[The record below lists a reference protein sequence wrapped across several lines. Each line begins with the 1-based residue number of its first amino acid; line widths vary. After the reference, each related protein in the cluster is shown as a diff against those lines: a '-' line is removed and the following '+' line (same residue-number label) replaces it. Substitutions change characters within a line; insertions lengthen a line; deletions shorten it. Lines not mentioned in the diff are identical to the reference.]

1 LSENIATP
9 DVKTFDLG
17 AILAGRGYPE
27 VTVDIYLDEK
37 AGLAIAETNAELS
50 RLSGLGMSKE
60 YTVLEKKFNGMLE
73 ELSARKLS
81 VTVRGIPRKVKNDIV
96 KKITIEF
103 PSKKD
108 AFGREDFSREAD
120 NKLTALLWQAHVV
133 QVVSADGV
141 SLTPSEKDIE
151 DLLDLAP
158 TADIR
163 TIDAAIG
170 KVESAGEGFD
180 AVARGSDFLSKP

>member
-1 LSENIATP
+1 LSENIAIP

-17 AILAGRGYPE
+17 AVLAGRGYPE

-37 AGLAIAETNAELS
+37 AGLAIAEANAELT
-50 RLSGLGMSKE
+50 RLSGLGLPKE
-60 YTVLEKKFNGMLE
+60 YAVLEKKFNSMLE

-81 VTVRGIPRKVKNDIV
+81 VTVRGIPRKVKSDIV
-96 KKITIEF
+96 KKLTTEF
-103 PSKKD
+103 PAKKD

-120 NKLTALLWQAHVV
+120 SKLTLLLWQAHVV
-133 QVVSADGV
+133 QVCSADGA
-141 SLTPSEKDIE
+141 SLTPSEKDIQ

-158 TADIR
+158 SADVR

-180 AVARGSDFLSKP
+180 VVARGSDFLSKP